1 MDAQR
6 INPPTLST
14 PMAAYSQV
22 VRKGNLVTTAG
33 MVALDAQGKVV
44 GEGDIAAQTRQTL
57 ENVRHALEAAGA
69 SLRDVVKTT
78 IFITDFA
85 NWPAMNRVYSE
96 YFNAAPPARSTV
108 RADLVMPALLVE
120 IEAIA
125 VVDGR

>member
-1 MDAQR
+1 
-6 INPPTLST
+6 
-14 PMAAYSQV
+14 
-22 VRKGNLVTTAG
+22 
-33 MVALDAQGKVV
+33 
-44 GEGDIAAQTRQTL
+44 
-57 ENVRHALEAAGA
+57 EAAGA